1 MTKKSL
7 YLILAPLSLWV
18 LNEIF
23 IFQPDFFFVSLGLGL
38 LAITFSVR
46 GIMKESSS
54 KFWPAFMLTPALFY
68 LSLSFYSGIL
78 VSQFWIQVIFILN
91 IWFVFSYFKNL
102 YHHFNFPTSESEV
115 KLRRLLKS
123 GSFLSTFALAATL
136 YGLPIFLSWNFS
148 LLLLLFIAASFIL
161 FGQFLIFAKN
171 IDREQRIFLAINIL
185 VLAEFTGVLF
195 FLPLN
200 YNTLGLLVALVFYLL
215 SVFNDWRLENR
226 LNYKNIKWPV
236 IIVSIITMLI
246 LLSARWL

>member
-23 IFQPDFFFVSLGLGL
+23 IFQPDFFFVSLSFGL
-38 LAITFSVR
+38 LVIAFSVR
-46 GIMKESSS
+46 GIMKDSHS
-54 KFWPAFMLTPALFY
+54 KFWPVFMLTPALFY

-78 VSQFWIQVIFILN
+78 VNGFWIQTIFVLN
-91 IWFVFSYFKNL
+91 VWFVFYYFKNL
-102 YHHFNFPTSESEV
+102 YHHFYFPTSESEA

-148 LLLLLFIAASFIL
+148 LLLLSFIVASFVL
-161 FGQFLIFAKN
+161 FGQFLIFAKG
-171 IDREQRIFLAINIL
+171 IDREQKIFLLINVL

-215 SVFNDWRLENR
+215 TVFNDWRLENR
-226 LNYKNIKWPV
+226 LNSKNIKWPV
-236 IIVSIITMLI
+236 IIVSIIIMLI

>member
-23 IFQPDFFFVSLGLGL
+23 IFQPNFFFVSLSLGL
-38 LAITFSVR
+38 MVITFSVR
-46 GIMKESSS
+46 GIMKENRS
-54 KFWPAFMLTPALFY
+54 KFWPVFMLPPALFY

-78 VSQFWIQVIFILN
+78 VSQFWIQAIFVLN
-91 IWFVFSYFKNL
+91 VWFVFSYFRNL
-102 YHHFNFPTSESEV
+102 YHHFNFPTPESEA

-148 LLLLLFIAASFIL
+148 FLLLPFIAASFII
-161 FGQFLIFAKN
+161 FGQFLIFAKD
-171 IDREQRIFLAINIL
+171 IDREQIIFFIINVL

-215 SVFNDWRLENR
+215 IIFNDWRFENR
-226 LNYKNIKWPV
+226 LNFKNIKWPLIILLV
-236 IIVSIITMLI
+236 ITILV